1 MNYELIISTKDQIN
15 QFLTPYL
22 TAKSCEEDDICILNA
37 TGTEGNGCD
46 DGAYGPLCGSCKAGY
61 FWNQD
66 NLVCDK
72 CKRGRV
78 SGQVS
83 TELIIVSAIFLT
95 LLGLMLYTF
104 IPVQEK
110 MEDLDE
116 FRRTV
121 RREYRT
127 RFDIFKE
134 DVRTGEKR
142 LNYIP
147 RQTSLKERLESG
159 PKLPNTWRYKIGSRC
174 WELEDSCRTKVK
186 ILVGFCQILVLW
198 PKQILSVRWPD
209 VFVEMTETLK
219 LFSLDFRLLP
229 LDCLFRRDFYS
240 KFIVATCS
248 PLILLGGVWLGFF
261 LRGFWIRNVRKMMGY
276 ATKISLLMAFLVYPS
291 LSGIVLQFFS
301 CKDVGLGNEFM
312 RYSIQT
318 SCETE
323 KYDEF
328 LAAAWYSCS
337 PFLSGY
343 RWPFFPHL

>member
-1 MNYELIISTKDQIN
+1 
-15 QFLTPYL
+15 
-22 TAKSCEEDDICILNA
+22 
-37 TGTEGNGCD
+37 
-46 DGAYGPLCGSCKAGY
+46 
-61 FWNQD
+61 
-66 NLVCDK
+66 
-72 CKRGRV
+72 
-78 SGQVS
+78 
-83 TELIIVSAIFLT
+83 
-95 LLGLMLYTF
+95 
-104 IPVQEK
+104 
-110 MEDLDE
+110 MEDLDQFAE
-116 FRRTV
+116 LFKGIPNAI
-121 RREYRT
+121 
-127 RFDIFKE
+127 FDIFKE

-261 LRGFWIRNVRKMMGY
+261 LRGFWIRNVRRMMGY

-291 LSGIVLQFFS
+291 LSGIVLQFS
-301 CKDVGLGNEFM
+301 CKDVGLG
-312 RYSIQT
+312 
-318 SCETE
+318 
-323 KYDEF
+323 K
-328 LAAAWYSCS
+328 
-337 PFLSGY
+337 
-343 RWPFFPHL
+343 